1 MMRSIIIGL
10 SVIFFSLSV
19 IVILLALE
27 IPSRGTPSQDRLPEI
42 AFAPSIPEPATA
54 PIPAAVPESVDLLKD
69 LTEDQHASQIFPED
83 TQKEITQMENQ
94 PVTSG
99 EVLEDTQSGNAET
112 QTRTLTIFDG
122 KTFRSGQDV
131 IHDVPYS
138 TIDNLV
144 KEILASPGNRILIE
158 GHTDNIPTGKLDSDN
173 MDLSY
178 RRAKAIANILILHGI
193 PKERISVSGYGDTH
207 PIGSNNTEEGRAKNR
222 RVEVK
227 LMSQEGAN

>member
-27 IPSRGTPSQDRLPEI
+27 IPSRETLSQDRLPEI

-54 PIPAAVPESVDLLKD
+54 SIPAAAPESINLLKD
-69 LTEDQHASQIFPED
+69 STEDQHASQIFLED
-83 TQKEITQMENQ
+83 TQKKITQIENQ
-94 PVTSG
+94 PAATR
-99 EVLEDTQSGNAET
+99 EVLEDTQTGNAAI
-112 QTRTLTIFDG
+112 QPRTLTIFGG

-158 GHTDNIPTGKLDSDN
+158 GHTDNIPTGKLDRDN

-178 RRAKAIANILILHGI
+178 RRAKAIANILILHDI
-193 PKERISVSGYGDTH
+193 PKERISVSGYGDTR